1 MPSKKISE
9 LDERLNL
16 YSDFPFEQIPS
27 SSFVYLTGDKDS
39 DASFMIARSGSSNE
53 KITYKNLKTS
63 VLDNAVFLTGN
74 QLVSGAKVFS
84 DACTFL
90 SRVYINEIIDITQT
104 GSIHGHIFVGESGL
118 YENIGV
124 GKDFFSEE
132 ANPQDVFHISGSSLF
147 DGTNS
152 THPTFSI
159 TGNLKQVGTHETIG
173 NSWYSGEVR
182 ITGDSFQEGDISFQ
196 GDRDIEGDIN
206 QTGNADF
213 QAELTV
219 SGNIRLGEYLHHHQE
234 LPRDTFLRFTGGCG
248 GGNSIELQ
256 AGGEAKIQITDDF
269 ISFSTSGE
277 ERVRMIDNG
286 FLGINTKTPMGE
298 LSVTG
303 DAYLERIK
311 LWDGE
316 EWVNVYGGDDETVIF
331 KTNLWG
337 GSDSYLINFP
347 KHFSDPPI
355 VSAVVENSDPAL
367 AIPFQILDVTQYNY
381 KINFGSYIPDNHY
394 SVLTAV
400 MSTGLYAKNTM
411 GIQRFQTKIARG
423 QSSYKIDYP
432 GQFADTPIVT
442 ATIDGDSPF
451 TPYVISGVSSS
462 HYYVSFGAPTLQ
474 DYTVHTIS
482 SLSGKKHL
490 SKGGR

>member
-1 MPSKKISE
+1 
-9 LDERLNL
+9 
-16 YSDFPFEQIPS
+16 
-27 SSFVYLTGDKDS
+27 
-39 DASFMIARSGSSNE
+39 MIARSGSSNE

-84 DACTFL
+84 DSCTFL

-104 GSIHGHIFVGESGL
+104 GDIHGHIFVGESGL

-124 GKDFFSEE
+124 GRDFFSEE
-132 ANPQDVFHISGSSLF
+132 AKPQDVFHISGSSLF
-147 DGTNS
+147 DGMGFTS
-152 THPTFSI
+152 PTFSI
-159 TGNLKQVGTHETIG
+159 TGDLKQAGSTHETIG
-173 NSWYSGEVR
+173 SSWYVGEVR
-182 ITGDSFQEGDISFQ
+182 ITGDSFQEGDMSFR

-219 SGNIRLGEYLHHHQE
+219 SGNIKLGEYLYSYQE
-234 LPRDTFLRFTGGCG
+234 LPTDTFLRFTGGCG

-286 FLGINTKTPMGE
+286 FLGINTKTPIGE

-311 LWDGE
+311 LWDGQ

-355 VSAVVENSDPAL
+355 VSAVVENSDAG
-367 AIPFQILDVTQYNY
+367 AIVPFQILDVTQYNY

-411 GIQRFQTKIARG
+411 GIQRFQTKIAKG